1 MPKPTKRWEDLNDD
15 EDAEYYRSVNS
26 CPNIQVKDT
35 DSIEVVGTDLY
46 IHEAGLASR
55 IKGVVRL
62 TPHQWQ
68 NLLWDYL
75 ELDEIKDLDLSSVDL
90 SGFLEYRK

>member
-1 MPKPTKRWEDLNDD
+1 M
-15 EDAEYYRSVNS
+15 
-26 CPNIQVKDT
+26 
-35 DSIEVVGTDLY
+35 
-46 IHEAGLASR
+46 
-55 IKGVVRL
+55 VRL